1 MHESYIH
8 IFMIISDQNNLA
20 RSSFEKGPNISTFQV
35 VRTNVDFEAL
45 HVLARWLVGCVS
57 MGRGR
62 RSIRRTCAIASF
74 ATSRRTQ
81 PALARKK
88 KSRMNSRYVCGRVFF
103 CEMRVR
109 GGKGACSIGMAA
121 CCKKL
126 GTGGT
131 HSNSD
136 VEFIFSMH
144 PSLCSMQMISLLY
157 TCCLAIF
164 PFQSFIFFLSS
175 IIHPRLFL
183 PLHMKLYGQG
193 YN

>member
-88 KSRMNSRYVCGRVFF
+88 NQEWIRDMCVGACFF
-103 CEMRVR
+103 ARCVWEEVKVPAASAWLHAARSLVR
-109 GGKGACSIGMAA
+109 GAHIVTVMLSSSSPCIHLSAA
-121 CCKKL
+121 CKWSHYC
-126 GTGGT
+126 
-131 HSNSD
+131 
-136 VEFIFSMH
+136 
-144 PSLCSMQMISLLY
+144 
-157 TCCLAIF
+157 
-164 PFQSFIFFLSS
+164 
-175 IIHPRLFL
+175 IHVA
-183 PLHMKLYGQG
+183 
-193 YN
+193 